1 MELIGRTTVLT
12 KVLTVSIYRSMAPAP
27 AHWLTRRRPGDRVDC
42 WPPAPRPP
50 RSAARRLLRPCLP
63 SGKKRNKR
71 SPSGMALRIRAAI
84 RPRSVRPSASVV
96 RRFVA
101 TLPFFSRSR
110 AGDEGRT
117 EEGGRRGWGY
127 LRVMM
132 KAAAVTEAC
141 MDAIAVSGRAG
152 GSMGAGQDRERQPIL
167 ARLLARSIRL
177 HRGGALLMRR

>member
-1 MELIGRTTVLT
+1 MDLIGQTTVLT

-42 WPPAPRPP
+42 WPPAPP

-63 SGKKRNKR
+63 SGKKAEQVKPLRHGTPHPR
-71 SPSGMALRIRAAI
+71 RDPPSI
-84 RPRSVRPSASVV
+84 RPTVRV

-141 MDAIAVSGRAG
+141 MDATAVSGRAG
-152 GSMGAGQDRERQPIL
+152 GSKGAGKDRERPPIL

>member
-1 MELIGRTTVLT
+1 MDLIGQTTVLT

-84 RPRSVRPSASVV
+84 RPRSVRPSASVGSSQPFPSFPV
-96 RRFVA
+96 VERA
-101 TLPFFSRSR
+101 TK
-110 AGDEGRT
+110 EGRRK
-117 EEGGRRGWGY
+117 EGG
-127 LRVMM
+127 
-132 KAAAVTEAC
+132 
-141 MDAIAVSGRAG
+141 G
-152 GSMGAGQDRERQPIL
+152 G
-167 ARLLARSIRL
+167 
-177 HRGGALLMRR
+177 GGTCV